1 MNKFSLS
8 LISLIAL
15 GTNGCTNLPIVVS
28 DYCSSY
34 ERITAS
40 RKDTTGTLRQV
51 LRENSKY
58 EAACPKEV
66 PK

>member
-8 LISLIAL
+8 LISLMAL
-15 GTNGCTNLPIVVS
+15 GISGCATRPIVIS

-34 ERITAS
+34 ERISAS

-58 EAACPKEV
+58 EAACPTK
-66 PK
+66 P